1 MTLRTTLL
9 LASLLLG
16 GAARADLVV
25 PEEVACNGKKAGDTC
40 DGGTCMSAGFECQ
53 AGSCRRHGDEAACRA
68 DGCSWE
74 EQLLCRPAAPA
85 PTPAPAPSSTPAPTP
100 TPTPTPTPVP
110 GGCAATTADDV
121 GALLAV
127 AVLALGWRRR
137 RSA

>member
-1 MTLRTTLL
+1 MNLRTTFV
-9 LASLLLG
+9 LAALVVA
-16 GAARADLVV
+16 GAAHADIVV
-25 PEEVACNGKKAGDTC
+25 PAQAACTGKKPGDAC
-40 DGGTCMSAGFECQ
+40 DGGTCVSAGFECQ

-74 EQLLCRPAAPA
+74 EQLVCRPAAPA
-85 PTPAPAPSSTPAPTP
+85 PTPAPAPSSIPAPSSTP
-100 TPTPTPTPVP
+100 TSAPVP

-127 AVLALGWRRR
+127 AALALGWRRR